1 MSDLNAYKRRLC
13 PFLTLLAAMIWLTTP
28 ARGEAGAGPMSQGSD
43 SAAVVPVDEF
53 SPSFL
58 GVYRKV
64 MEIEDE
70 IVTYAAKYKVDV
82 ALARA
87 VCMYESGGNP
97 DLTSVA
103 GARGYFQVMPST
115 FRLMRVPTNIEAGIK
130 YLGQLVRQFGRED
143 YALAAYNGG
152 PTRVGR
158 RAAMPLE
165 SLQYVL
171 GVGTYRSVLKMYE
184 PSVRV
189 HVAQLRIDTVQP
201 GEDWWGLSRRLQV
214 PLVQLRFYN
223 PFLAARTLRPGHQVV
238 YPVQPRKGLFDTR
251 NGAPQY
257 RTRLGDNYI
266 KLAYTL
272 GVDLDALRDSNELW
286 RLEPLLPGTLLT
298 IPFGAAGNSVAY
310 RVADGDDLASIAER
324 MRVDPWWIVRDNS
337 LWDDQVRPGM
347 VLNIRALAPPPE
359 YAVHRV
365 RAGENLTS
373 IAERYGT
380 TVGAIQRANSLSGTR
395 IRIGQQLR
403 IPSRS

>member
-223 PFLAARTLRPGHQVV
+223 PFLARWSIPSSQGRVCSTRATARRSIE
-238 YPVQPRKGLFDTR
+238 PV
-251 NGAPQY
+251 
-257 RTRLGDNYI
+257 
-266 KLAYTL
+266 
-272 GVDLDALRDSNELW
+272 S
-286 RLEPLLPGTLLT
+286 
-298 IPFGAAGNSVAY
+298 
-310 RVADGDDLASIAER
+310 
-324 MRVDPWWIVRDNS
+324 
-337 LWDDQVRPGM
+337 
-347 VLNIRALAPPPE
+347 
-359 YAVHRV
+359 
-365 RAGENLTS
+365 
-373 IAERYGT
+373 GT
-380 TVGAIQRANSLSGTR
+380 TTSSWP
-395 IRIGQQLR
+395 IRWGWTWMR
-403 IPSRS
+403 CATPTSCGGWNPSCPAPC